1 MGSELGYRSRVVPDS
16 SSVTFDDGMNH
27 ASAGWLMSNDRQSVF
42 AEEKSPGADAFGIGT
57 SFAKCT
63 PIAANGLSVV
73 VSTTMGRFAI
83 HMARHFLQQD
93 VGYS

>member
-1 MGSELGYRSRVVPDS
+1 MR
-16 SSVTFDDGMNH
+16 
-27 ASAGWLMSNDRQSVF
+27 
-42 AEEKSPGADAFGIGT
+42 SPGADAFGIGT